1 MAMQK
6 QCLRQNLF
14 FHHLIVT
21 ALRIVCSAFAAV
33 YYIYMISMQTII
45 DPVSKQALLSELTK
59 ERYVRKANNGD
70 NEIYIVT
77 AHNAPNVMRE
87 IGRLREVTFRHAG
100 GGTGKEIDIDEFDT
114 SSHPYQQL
122 LVWDPKDKEIVGA
135 YRFIL
140 CKDAEFIN
148 GKVQLATTELFTF
161 SDQFYK
167 EYLNYTIEL
176 GRSFIQPLYQ
186 PGENRRKGLFSLD
199 NLWDGL
205 GAIVIDNPSQRHF
218 YGKVT
223 MYTDFNVEARDY
235 ILTFMKH
242 YFPDPDKLVRPIHSV
257 EIKTDVS
264 GFLKDL
270 KDLPY
275 KEGHA
280 LLHQKVKALG
290 ENIPPLMNAYMNLSP
305 TMKSFGTAIN
315 PTFGGVEETGILVT
329 IKDVYDSKKERHFN
343 SYLKEKGQL

>member
-1 MAMQK
+1 MQ
-6 QCLRQNLF
+6 N
-14 FHHLIVT
+14 
-21 ALRIVCSAFAAV
+21 
-33 YYIYMISMQTII
+33 II
-45 DPVSKQALLSELTK
+45 EPVSKEALQDELNK
-59 ERYVRKANNGD
+59 DRFVRKTNNGN
-70 NEIYIVT
+70 NEIYIIT
-77 AHNAPNVMRE
+77 QHNSPNVMQE

-122 LVWDPKDKEIVGA
+122 LVWNPVDKEIVGA

-140 CKDAEFIN
+140 CKDAEFRD
-148 GKVQLATTELFTF
+148 GKVHLATTELFDF
-161 SDQFYK
+161 SPKFYK
-167 EYLNYTIEL
+167 DYVPYTIEL

-186 PGENRRKGLFSLD
+186 PSEQFRKGLFSLD

-205 GAIVIDNPSQRHF
+205 GAIVLDNPSQKHF

-223 MYTDFNVEARDY
+223 MYTDFNVQARDY
-235 ILTFMKH
+235 ILSFLQH
-242 YFPDPDKLVRPIHSV
+242 YFPDEDKMVTPIHPVS
-257 EIKTDVS
+257 IQTDVS
-264 GFLKDL
+264 DFLAEL
-270 KDLPY
+270 KTLPY

-280 LLHQKVKALG
+280 LMNKNVRALG

-329 IKDVYDSKKERHFN
+329 IADVYDSKKERHFN
-343 SYLKEKGQL
+343 SYLKEKGLHPFK

>member
-1 MAMQK
+1 MEK
-6 QCLRQNLF
+6 
-14 FHHLIVT
+14 
-21 ALRIVCSAFAAV
+21 
-33 YYIYMISMQTII
+33 II
-45 DPVSKQALLSELTK
+45 EQVSKEALLDELTN
-59 ERYVRKANNGD
+59 ERFVRKANNGG
-70 NEIYIVT
+70 NEIYIIT
-77 AHNAPNVMRE
+77 HHNSPNVMRE

-122 LVWDPKDKEIVGA
+122 LVWNPEDKAIVGA

-148 GKVQLATTELFTF
+148 GKVQLATTELFEF
-161 SDQFYK
+161 SDAFYK
-167 EYLNYTIEL
+167 NYLYETIEL
-176 GRSFIQPLYQ
+176 GRSFIQPAYQ
-186 PGENRRKGLFSLD
+186 PGEDRRKGLFSLD

-205 GAIVIDNPSQRHF
+205 GALVIDNPSQKHF

-223 MYTDFNVEARDY
+223 MYTDFNVTARDY
-235 ILTFMKH
+235 ILAFMKY
-242 YFPDPDKLVRPIHSV
+242 YFPDKERLVFPIHRV
-257 EIKTDVS
+257 ETKTDTS
-264 GFLKDL
+264 EFLKQINGL
-270 KDLPY
+270 AY

-280 LLHQKVKALG
+280 VLHKHLKAFG

-329 IKDVYDSKKERHFN
+329 IKDVYDSKKERHFA
-343 SYLKEKGQL
+343 SYILEKELRKT